1 MKQTIEI
8 EVSDSKQAVLKD
20 NQVIFEDIG
29 SQLPKTWEEFCEIS
43 SISEKECLISDYYG
57 VSKVHHIR
65 SYPVPRDPK
74 RDGNI
79 LPSKKDAE
87 QHLALM
93 KLHQLR
99 DCYRGDWIP
108 TLKVSDDRYG
118 IGYFYSTNT
127 GKIELSAG
135 RCCCSSMFL
144 TFPTQKLAE
153 EFLTNFRELIEQA
166 GDLI

>member
-8 EVSDSKQAVLKD
+8 EVPDGKKAVWKD
-20 NQVIFEDIG
+20 GKVVFENIKP
-29 SQLPKTWEEFCEIS
+29 QLPKTWEEFCDMKKPDKSEAFIDNCSRCIKLEESVEIR
-43 SISEKECLISDYYG
+43 EYQEDKNL
-57 VSKVHHIR
+57 
-65 SYPVPRDPK
+65 
-74 RDGNI
+74 
-79 LPSKKDAE
+79 LPSKKAAE

-93 KLHQLR
+93 QLHQLR
-99 DCYRGDWIP
+99 DCYRQGWIP

-127 GKIELSAG
+127 GRIELSVG

-144 TFPTQKLAE
+144 TFPTLKMAN
-153 EFLTNFRELIEQA
+153 EFLTNFRELIKQA